1 MAIIKKSIVLHP
13 AIERCVR
20 EAQAALI
27 RSEPAVDASY
37 SAAVNFL
44 LLAAV
49 LEVAKDGGFSPEVVE
64 DLRGF
69 LRDRK
74 VLEEL
79 NLHDRLSLIREA
91 FGRLEPHPE

>member
-1 MAIIKKSIVLHP
+1 MAIIKKSIVLNP
-13 AIERCVR
+13 LIERCVR

-27 RSEPAVDASY
+27 RSEPAVDATY
-37 SAAVNFL
+37 SAAINFL

-49 LEVAKDGGFSPEVVE
+49 LEVSKEGGFSSEILS

-74 VLEEL
+74 VLDEL
-79 NLHDRLSLIREA
+79 NLHDRLSSIQEA
-91 FGRLEPHPE
+91 FAQLEPHK